1 MQKMKF
7 RPLALSAMSFGLIA
21 VGSMVAAENHHHNN
35 DADGQTPVVQ
45 GGGMSGMG
53 GMGGDQMAMMQSMM
67 QMHMSMM
74 LQMAQNG
81 QISAL
86 FEDSAPDAALAA
98 FDTNGDGMLNLDEF
112 AAWDSQA
119 LRGMMVDRFQ
129 HIDADGSGDVSS
141 EELLAASASKSGMGQ
156 MSDMGGDMDGM
167 SGDMENMDEM
177 KEAEGD
183 D

>member
-1 MQKMKF
+1 M
-7 RPLALSAMSFGLIA
+7 
-21 VGSMVAAENHHHNN
+21 
-35 DADGQTPVVQ
+35 T
-45 GGGMSGMG
+45 GMG

-74 LQMAQNG
+74 SQMAQNG

-98 FDTNGDGMLNLDEF
+98 FDTNGDGMLDLDEF
-112 AAWDSQA
+112 ATWDSQA
-119 LRGMMVDRFQ
+119 LRDMMVDRFQ
-129 HIDADGSGDVSS
+129 HIDADGSGGVSS
-141 EELLAASASKSGMGQ
+141 QELLAASVSKSGMGQ
-156 MSDMGGDMDGM
+156 MSDMGGDMGNMTNGMDGM
-167 SGDMENMDEM
+167 TGDMENMDEM